1 MHLQEGC
8 PCIRS
13 YLHLPSDWTSRTRS
27 LQPVLGCITTK
38 QVRDKRLT
46 LFPNPQGGEIVGIEV
61 KSTSRV
67 SSRDFRHLEVLKSE
81 INEKFKCGIVIHPGK
96 NAVPFG
102 DQLYALPLASLWQ
115 RILTQKEGQIKPAT
129 KLNEVPPSVIDRPI
143 EFPPGS
149 FSGLTL

>member
-1 MHLQEGC
+1 MHTLLPLSAVGLDKQDSFAAACTRLYHYQTSSGQEVDFI
-8 PCIRS
+8 PES
-13 YLHLPSDWTSRTRS
+13 SR
-27 LQPVLGCITTK
+27 
-38 QVRDKRLT
+38 
-46 LFPNPQGGEIVGIEV
+46 GEIVGIEV

-81 INEKFKCGIVIHPGK
+81 INEKFKCGIVVHPGK